1 MRSWRRYRP
10 APTWPTS
17 WPASTGHLNG
27 YELVEVA
34 KTTQRQVSHYQGE
47 LLSTVW
53 ESAHCP
59 AGDQSSDPERMESTD
74 QHADDEIRF
83 ALTLTRRTAE
93 YLLGDAHAIIERL
106 PAVGAALHTGTIDL
120 PKARVFTLETVGL
133 PDETARQVADQL
145 LPLAPELTTGQL
157 RARLRRLVITIDP
170 DAATRRQNAAVRKRY
185 VHHGQDQDGTASLSG
200 CYLPPD
206 KAAKAAARIDELAKA
221 AKQAGDPRSM
231 DELRADLFLDILNG
245 ENLPEVGHHRGG
257 VEIAVS
263 LTTLMGLSKEP
274 GDLHGWGP
282 VIAEVARTT
291 VEQQLKAT
299 WKASV
304 YDDNGELVHHG
315 RLRRRPSTADAA
327 FVKTRDRTC
336 RAPGCRTPAHH
347 ADLDHTKA
355 WEDDGHTIP
364 ANLGV
369 LCRHCHGYK
378 HSDGVTLEQP
388 HPGEFIW
395 HTRLGHTYHIKPEP
409 P

>member
-1 MRSWRRYRP
+1 
-10 APTWPTS
+10 
-17 WPASTGHLNG
+17 
-27 YELVEVA
+27 
-34 KTTQRQVSHYQGE
+34 
-47 LLSTVW
+47 
-53 ESAHCP
+53 
-59 AGDQSSDPERMESTD
+59 
-74 QHADDEIRF
+74 
-83 ALTLTRRTAE
+83 
-93 YLLGDAHAIIERL
+93 
-106 PAVGAALHTGTIDL
+106 
-120 PKARVFTLETVGL
+120 
-133 PDETARQVADQL
+133 
-145 LPLAPELTTGQL
+145 
-157 RARLRRLVITIDP
+157 
-170 DAATRRQNAAVRKRY
+170 
-185 VHHGQDQDGTASLSG
+185 
-200 CYLPPD
+200 
-206 KAAKAAARIDELAKA
+206 
-221 AKQAGDPRSM
+221 PRSM